1 MRTMRAEPITDIET
15 LRSYLHAAMKL
26 EHATIPPY
34 LTALYSIKPGTN
46 PDAAQVLRVV
56 AVEEMLHLVLA
67 ANLLNAIGG
76 EPQLTD
82 GKFVPQYPAYLQDGE
97 TDFQVSLQPFSPAA
111 IETFLKI
118 ERPRLA
124 PDPEKQLLE
133 RPEVNGENRH
143 YIIHHPTKTDFSFY
157 SIGEF
162 YNAIRVG
169 FQNVFEKMRERMFCG
184 DPKRQVTPE
193 YYYSGGGSITPVR
206 DIESAI
212 HAIDLIVEQGEGELA
227 GIYGEEGELA
237 HYYRYMQLK
246 CGRYFQT
253 SDDNGK
259 PPFTP
264 TGPELKV
271 DWDAVYP
278 LKTNARMTDYGPGSE
293 AEAAAAAFNGAYG
306 DFLGLLQRA
315 FTGEPHLLLEGV
327 PMMFELRN
335 KVNRLVRNPLND
347 GSPFNAAPT
356 FEVHAPVGGSA

>member
-1 MRTMRAEPITDIET
+1 MRTMRAEPITDIDT
-15 LRSYLHAAMKL
+15 LRLYLHSAMKL

-82 GKFVPQYPAYLQDGE
+82 GEFVPKYPAFLQDGE
-97 TDFQVSLQPFSPAA
+97 TDFQVSLQPFSMDA

-124 PDPEKQLLE
+124 PNPDKQLLE

-143 YIIHHPTKTDFSFY
+143 YIIHHPIKTNFSYY

-162 YNAIRVG
+162 YNAIRDG
-169 FQNVFEKMRERMFCG
+169 FSNVHRTMGDDMFCG
-184 DPKRQVTPE
+184 DRKRQVTSE
-193 YYYSGGGSITPVR
+193 YYYSGGGSITPVH
-206 DIESAI
+206 DIDSAL
-212 HAIDLIVEQGEGELA
+212 HTIDLIVEQGEGELA
-227 GIYGEEGELA
+227 GIYGDEGELA
-237 HYYRYMQLK
+237 HYYRYTQLK
-246 CGRYFQT
+246 CGRYFQK
-253 SDDNGK
+253 SDNKGEA
-259 PPFTP
+259 PFTP

-278 LKTNARMTDYGPGSE
+278 LKTNAKMTDYEPGSE
-293 AEAAAAAFNGAYG
+293 AEAAATAFNDAYS

-315 FTGEPHLLLEGV
+315 FTGQPRLLLDGV

-335 KVNRLVRNPLND
+335 KVNQLIRNPLTD

-356 FEVHAPVGGSA
+356 FEVHALVGEMA